1 MDVQTTLVAIIVPA
15 CALYAVWLLAPA
27 GLKRRAA
34 QRLLAAPLPRPIAAA
49 LQRSAAGAN
58 ACGCDGCDS
67 AAKKAPA
74 PSAAVPITL
83 HRRRP

>member
-15 CALYAVWLLAPA
+15 CVLYAAWLLAPA

-34 QRLLAAPLPRPIAAA
+34 QRMLSAPLPRPVAAA
-49 LQRSAAGAN
+49 LQRLTVGAN

-67 AAKKAPA
+67 AAKDASA
-74 PSAAVPITL
+74 AAAAVPITL